1 MLNFGDENFYKF
13 KTSRRPG
20 GLVCDD
26 LKILQVRQSHRPGGL
41 VPNVVL
47 KFLQVQHSRG
57 SGGLVYGGHEKFY
70 KSNDLVDRAVS
81 SWVPDL

>member
-1 MLNFGDENFYKF
+1 MLNFYKF
-13 KTSRRPG
+13 KESHRPG
-20 GLVCDD
+20 GLVYDD
-26 LKILQVRQSHRPGGL
+26 LKILQVRQSRRPGGL

-57 SGGLVYGGHEKFY
+57 SGGLVCDDHEKFH
-70 KSNDLVDRAVS
+70 KSNDLVDRAVW